1 MGTNKKSNRA
11 TEEQQYNKQI
21 TAIPVYI
28 TGSIQLEGETYTP
41 QQLVAIPQ
49 AALLALQ
56 QVDAA
61 TLALQQKRQAA
72 LEAVDTARTTSA
84 SLHAYL
90 IGAHGKTS
98 AILTAFGF
106 TPAAPVV
113 KSVQVKANA
122 VLRGAATR
130 KDRHTMGPKQKAEIK
145 APPVTIEAQATVAPV
160 GTPPKP

>member
-1 MGTNKKSNRA
+1 MATNKKINRA

-21 TAIPVYI
+21 AAIPVYI
-28 TGSIQLEGETYTP
+28 TGPIQMEGQTYTP

-61 TLALQQKRQAA
+61 TLALAQKRAAAVQA
-72 LEAVDTARTTSA
+72 VGVARATSA
-84 SLHAYL
+84 ALHAYL

-106 TPAAPVV
+106 APAVPVV
-113 KSVQVKANA
+113 KTVKVKASA

-130 KDRHTMGPKQKAEIK
+130 AERHTMGPKQKAEIK

-160 GTPPKP
+160 LPPPKP

>member
-1 MGTNKKSNRA
+1 MPTKQKSNRA
-11 TEEQQYNKQI
+11 TEEQQYNKEI

-28 TGSIQLEGETYTP
+28 TGPIQMEGQTYTP
-41 QQLVAIPQ
+41 QELVAIPQ

-61 TLALQQKRQAA
+61 QLTLQQKRAA
-72 LEAVDTARTTSA
+72 AEAVGVARTTSA
-84 SLHAYL
+84 ALHAYL

-106 TPAAPVV
+106 TPATPVV
-113 KSVQVKANA
+113 KSVTVKASA

-130 KDRHTMGPKQKAEIK
+130 KERHTMGPKQKADIQ
-145 APPVTIEAQATVAPV
+145 APPVTIEAQATVAPGV
-160 GTPPKP
+160 TPPKP